1 MSRTLESEMPAF
13 RILIA
18 LFFVSMPLAAACGDS
33 APGNEAESTPTAQ
46 EVLNYC
52 SDVARMRNSLL
63 DVQDALFPLDEV
75 AMQEARAHARADFD
89 YLEGSALQLQGGA
102 SAADQ
107 PRNPP
112 TPMTPNE
119 PNAMAPTVTQTQ
131 ATTTAPRNRTAP
143 PSSVRIRR
151 ATR

>member
-1 MSRTLESEMPAF
+1 MSQTLESEMPAF
-13 RILIA
+13 RLLLA
-18 LFFVSMPLAAACGDS
+18 LFCFSMPLAVACSDS

-102 SAADQ
+102 NAADQ
-107 PRNPP
+107 LQADVERMLELLASPSLVSVSDDIR
-112 TPMTPNE
+112 
-119 PNAMAPTVTQTQ
+119 AQTQ
-131 ATTTAPRNRTAP
+131 VITTGLDSLEAVGNGP
-143 PSSVRIRR
+143 
-151 ATR
+151 